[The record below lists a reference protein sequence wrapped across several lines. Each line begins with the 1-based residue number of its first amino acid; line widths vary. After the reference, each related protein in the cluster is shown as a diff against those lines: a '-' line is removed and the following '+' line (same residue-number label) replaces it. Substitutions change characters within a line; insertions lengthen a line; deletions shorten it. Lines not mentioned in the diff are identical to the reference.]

1 MTAPL
6 SAAEL
11 HPLLLRYRTFIT
23 VAGNLAIAAAA
34 YLIAFGLRFDFHV
47 PLPQLHLALLTLPL
61 LLICK
66 VVAFRVTNLSSGWWQ
81 HVSIRDVQDIVRGNV
96 VGSILF
102 LVALVYTRG
111 LHNFPRSVIL
121 VDLLLCIVAMGGARL
136 AIRIWRERDQRP
148 GARQVETVAL
158 IVGAGSAGIRLL
170 DEIESRPRLK
180 TAVAGFVDDDVAKV
194 GLRVAGS
201 PGAGRIRPAG
211 PPGLGRIDH
220 IPGLVQV
227 HDVNE
232 VLVAI
237 PSAPPATLRR
247 IVRLCDEARVRHRVL
262 PSLAELVGGRVMFTQ
277 VGEVKVDDLLAREP
291 VRLDL
296 ARVRAFIAGRTVLV
310 TGAAGSIGSEL
321 CRQVAAQVPERIVLY
336 DRHENGL
343 FALEKEL
350 QARHPDVGLEPVL
363 GDILLEDQL
372 DAVFSG
378 FRPAVV
384 FHAAAYK
391 HVSMAERNPLEAVRN
406 NVLGTRNVAHAAIA
420 HGAKEFVLVS
430 TDKAVRPTSVMGVT
444 KRVAEM
450 VVQGVQNGC
459 CRFVAVRF
467 GNVLG
472 SNGSVVPLFREQIA
486 RGGPVTVTHPEV
498 TRYFMTIPEA
508 VQLILQAAGTGHGG
522 EVFVLEM
529 GQAVR
534 IADLAR
540 QMIRL
545 SGFEPDEDVEIV
557 FTGLSPGEKLHE
569 ELVSDGEEVVPPH
582 HDRIRV
588 LRLPDRPSR
597 PDGWLPTLEA
607 CVETGGIA
615 DAVALLRRLVPSYRP
630 SPPLGGAG
638 GALPDGL
645 PTPRVA

>member
-1 MTAPL
+1 MIPRML
-6 SAAEL
+6 RGREP
-11 HPLLLRYRTFIT
+11 HPLLLRYRNVVT
-23 VAGNLAIAAAA
+23 VTVNLGIAAAA
-34 YLIAFGLRFDFHV
+34 YLMAFGLRWDFRIPSDQARV
-47 PLPQLHLALLTLPL
+47 MLLTLPL
-61 LLICK
+61 LLLCK
-66 VVAFRVTNLSSGWWQ
+66 LVAFRLANLFSEWWQ
-81 HVSIRDVQDIVRGNV
+81 HVSLRDVQDIVRGNV
-96 VGSILF
+96 LASVLF
-102 LVALVYTRG
+102 LVALVYVRG
-111 LHNFPRSVIL
+111 LHGYPRSVVL
-121 VDLLLCIVAMGGARL
+121 LDLLLCTTAMGGSRI

-148 GARQVETVAL
+148 PTRHIESVAL

-170 DEIESRPRLK
+170 DEIENRPHLR

-194 GLRVAGS
+194 GLRVSGT
-201 PGAGRIRPAG
+201 PV
-211 PPGLGRIDH
+211 LGRIDH
-220 IPGLVQV
+220 IPELVPL

-237 PSAPPATLRR
+237 PSASGALLRR

-262 PSLAELVGGRVMFTQ
+262 PSLGELVAGRVMFTQ
-277 VGEVKVDDLLAREP
+277 MREVKVDDLLAREP

-296 ARVRAFIAGRTVLV
+296 ARVRAFLAGRVVLV

-321 CRQVAAQVPERIVLY
+321 CRQVAAQGPERLVLY
-336 DRHENGL
+336 DRHENGM

-350 QARHPDVGLEPVL
+350 QARQPAVRLEAVL

-372 DAVFSG
+372 DAVLSR
-378 FRPAVV
+378 FRPEVV

-406 NVLGTRNVAHAAIA
+406 NILGTRNVARAAIA
-420 HGAKEFVLVS
+420 HGVKEFVLVS

-444 KRVAEM
+444 KRIAEM
-450 VVQGVQNGC
+450 VVQSFQNGC

-472 SNGSVVPLFREQIA
+472 SNGSVVPIFREQIA
-486 RGGPVTVTHPEV
+486 RGGPVTVTHPDV

-522 EVFVLEM
+522 EIFVLEM

-534 IADLAR
+534 IANLAR

-545 SGFEPDEDVEIV
+545 SGFEPDEDIEIV
-557 FTGLSPGEKLHE
+557 FTGLAPGEKLHE
-569 ELVSDGEEVVPPH
+569 ELMSDGEEVVPTH

-588 LRLPDRPSR
+588 LRLAERPLH

-607 CVETGGIA
+607 CVETGQVGN
-615 DAVALLRRLVPSYRP
+615 AVSLLRELVPSYRP
-630 SPPLGGAG
+630 S
-638 GALPDGL
+638 GALLDAADVSHL
-645 PTPRVA
+645 APRVA

>member
-1 MTAPL
+1 MIPRT
-6 SAAEL
+6 SRGREL
-11 HPLLLRYRTFIT
+11 HPLLLRYRNVVT
-23 VAGNLAIAAAA
+23 VTVNLGIAAAA
-34 YLIAFGLRFDFHV
+34 YLAAFGLRWDLKV
-47 PLPQLHLALLTLPL
+47 PPDQVRLMLLTLPL
-61 LLICK
+61 LLLCK
-66 VVAFRVTNLSSGWWQ
+66 LVAFRLAGLFSGWWQ
-81 HVSIRDVQDIVRGNV
+81 HVSLRDVQDIVRGNV
-96 VGSILF
+96 LGSVLF
-102 LVALVYTRG
+102 LVMLVYLRG
-111 LHNFPRSVIL
+111 LHGYPRSVVL
-121 VDLLLCIVAMGGARL
+121 LDLLLCSTAMGGSRI

-148 GARQVETVAL
+148 ATRHIESVAL

-170 DEIESRPRLK
+170 DEIESRPHLR

-194 GLRVAGS
+194 GLRVSGT
-201 PGAGRIRPAG
+201 PV
-211 PPGLGRIDH
+211 LGRIDH
-220 IPGLVQV
+220 IPELVPL

-237 PSAPPATLRR
+237 PSASGALLRR

-262 PSLAELVGGRVMFTQ
+262 PSLGELVGGRVMFTQ
-277 VGEVKVDDLLAREP
+277 MREVKVDDLLAREP

-296 ARVRAFIAGRTVLV
+296 ARVRAFLAGRVVLV

-321 CRQVAAQVPERIVLY
+321 CRQVAAQGPERLVLY
-336 DRHENGL
+336 DRHENGM

-350 QARHPDVGLEPVL
+350 QARHAAVRLEPVL

-372 DAVFSG
+372 DAVFSR
-378 FRPAVV
+378 FRPEVV

-406 NVLGTRNVAHAAIA
+406 NVLGTRNVARAAVG

-444 KRVAEM
+444 KRVAER
-450 VVQGVQNGC
+450 VVQGFQNGC
-459 CRFVAVRF
+459 CRFVGVRF

-472 SNGSVVPLFREQIA
+472 SNGSVVPIFREQIA
-486 RGGPVTVTHPEV
+486 RGGPVTVTHPDV

-522 EVFVLEM
+522 EIFVLEM

-545 SGFEPDEDVEIV
+545 SGFEPDEDIEVV
-557 FTGLSPGEKLHE
+557 FTGLAPGEKLHE
-569 ELVSDGEEVVPPH
+569 ELVSDGEEVVPTH

-588 LRLPDRPSR
+588 LRLPERPLH

-607 CVETGGIA
+607 CVETGHVA
-615 DAVALLRRLVPSYRP
+615 DAVGLLRELVPSYRP
-630 SPPLGGAG
+630 SD
-638 GALPDGL
+638 ALLDTADL
-645 PTPRVA
+645 SRLAPRVA

>member
-1 MTAPL
+1 MSMRPSAP
-6 SAAEL
+6 AL
-11 HPLLLRYRTFIT
+11 HPLLLRYRTPIT

-34 YLIAFGLRFDFHV
+34 YLLAFGLRFDFRIPFV
-47 PLPQLHLALLTLPL
+47 HLRTALLTLPL
-61 LLICK
+61 LLLCK
-66 VVAFRVTNLSSGWWQ
+66 VIGFRMANLFSGWWQ
-81 HVSIRDVQDIVRGNV
+81 HVSVRDARDIVRGNV

-111 LHNFPRSVIL
+111 LHNYPRSVVL
-121 VDLLLCIVAMGGARL
+121 VDLLLCIAAMGGMRL
-136 AIRIWRERDQRP
+136 AIRLWRERDARP
-148 GARQVETVAL
+148 ATRHVETVAL

-170 DEIESRPRLK
+170 DEIESRPHLR

-194 GLRVAGS
+194 GLRVAGT
-201 PGAGRIRPAG
+201 PV
-211 PPGLGRIDH
+211 LGRLDQ
-220 IPGLVQV
+220 IPELVRV

-237 PSAPPATLRR
+237 PSASGAVLRR
-247 IVRLCDEARVRHRVL
+247 IVRLCEEARVRHRVL
-262 PSLAELVGGRVMFTQ
+262 PSLGELIGGRVMFTQ
-277 VGEVKVDDLLAREP
+277 MREVKVDDLLARDP

-296 ARVRAFIAGRTVLV
+296 ARVKAFIAGRTVLV
-310 TGAAGSIGSEL
+310 TGGAGSIGSEL
-321 CRQVAAQVPERIVLY
+321 CRQVAAQRPDRLILF

-350 QARHPDVGLEPVL
+350 QARHPDVHLEPVL

-372 DAVFSG
+372 DAVFSQG
-378 FRPAVV
+378 RPEVV

-406 NVLGTRNVAHAAIA
+406 NVLGTRNVARAAIA

-430 TDKAVRPTSVMGVT
+430 TDKAVRPTSMMGVT
-444 KRVAEM
+444 KRVAEL
-450 VVQGVQNGC
+450 VVQGFQNGC

-472 SNGSVVPLFREQIA
+472 SNGSVVPIFRDQIA
-486 RGGPVTVTHPEV
+486 RGGPVTVTDPEV

-545 SGFEPDEDVEIV
+545 SGFEPDEDIEIV

-569 ELVSDGEEVVPPH
+569 ELVSDGEEVVPTH

-588 LRLPDRPSR
+588 LRLSDQPSH
-597 PDGWLPTLEA
+597 PDGWLPALEA
-607 CVETGGIA
+607 CVATA
-615 DAVALLRRLVPSYRP
+615 DVARAVTLLRSLVPAYHP
-630 SPPLGGAG
+630 SPAIAAASDPA
-638 GALPDGL
+638 ASIPA
-645 PTPRVA
+645 PRVA

>member
-1 MTAPL
+1 MK
-6 SAAEL
+6 EL
-11 HPLLLRYRTFIT
+11 PPLLVRYRTLVT
-23 VAGNLAIAAAA
+23 VTANLSIAATA
-34 YLIAFGLRFDFHV
+34 YLVAFGLRFDFE
-47 PLPQLHLALLTLPL
+47 LPPHQLQTVLLTLPL
-61 LLICK
+61 LLLCK
-66 VVAFRVTNLSSGWWQ
+66 LVAFRSANLFTGWWQ
-81 HVSIRDVQDIVRGNV
+81 HVSVRDARDIVRGNV

-102 LVALVYTRG
+102 LVTLVYLRG
-111 LHNFPRSVIL
+111 LENYPRSVVL
-121 VDLLLCIVAMGGARL
+121 VDMLLCTAAMAGGRL
-136 AIRIWRERDQRP
+136 AVRIWREHDQRP
-148 GARQVETVAL
+148 ATRHVETVAL

-170 DEIESRPRLK
+170 DEIESRPHLR
-180 TAVAGFVDDDVAKV
+180 TAVAGFVDDDIAKV
-194 GLRVAGS
+194 GLRVSGS
-201 PGAGRIRPAG
+201 PV
-211 PPGLGRIDH
+211 LGRIDH
-220 IPGLVQV
+220 IPELVTV

-237 PSAPPATLRR
+237 PSAPGTLLRR
-247 IVRLCDEARVRHRVL
+247 IVRLCEEARVRHRVL
-262 PSLAELVGGRVMFTQ
+262 PSLGELVAGRVMFTQ
-277 VGEVKVDDLLAREP
+277 MREVKVDDLLAREP

-296 ARVRAFIAGRTVLV
+296 ARVRAFVAGRTILV

-321 CRQVAAQVPERIVLY
+321 CRQVAAQKPEDLVLY

-350 QARHPDVGLEPVL
+350 QARHPEVRLEPVL

-372 DAVFSG
+372 DAVFSRV
-378 FRPAVV
+378 RPDVV

-444 KRVAEM
+444 KRVAEL
-450 VVQGVQNGC
+450 VVQGFQNGC

-472 SNGSVVPLFREQIA
+472 SNGSVVPIFREQIA
-486 RGGPVTVTHPEV
+486 RGGPVTVTHPDV

-522 EVFVLEM
+522 DIFVLEM

-534 IADLAR
+534 IVDLAR

-545 SGFEPDEDVEIV
+545 SGFEPDEDIEVV
-557 FTGLSPGEKLHE
+557 FTGLSAGEKLHE
-569 ELVSDGEEVVPPH
+569 ELVSDGEEVVPTH

-588 LRLPDRPSR
+588 LRLPDRLSHPA
-597 PDGWLPTLEA
+597 GWLPALEA
-607 CVETGGIA
+607 CVETGAIA
-615 DAVALLRRLVPSYRP
+615 NAVALLQQIVPSYRP
-630 SPPLGGAG
+630 SA
-638 GALPDGL
+638 ALADVPGL
-645 PTPRVA
+645 ELEASPAPRVA

>member
-1 MTAPL
+1 MIPRT
-6 SAAEL
+6 SRGSEL
-11 HPLLLRYRTFIT
+11 HPLLLRYRNVVT
-23 VAGNLAIAAAA
+23 VAVNLGIAATA
-34 YLIAFGLRFDFHV
+34 YQVAFGLRWDFRIPPDQVHIM
-47 PLPQLHLALLTLPL
+47 LLTLPL
-61 LLICK
+61 LLLCK
-66 VVAFRVTNLSSGWWQ
+66 LVAFRVANLFSGWWQ
-81 HVSIRDVQDIVRGNV
+81 HVSVRDVQDIVRGNV
-96 VGSILF
+96 LASVLF
-102 LVALVYTRG
+102 LVVLVYVRG
-111 LHNFPRSVIL
+111 LHGYPRSVVL
-121 VDLLLCIVAMGGARL
+121 LDLLLCTTAMCGSRI

-148 GARQVETVAL
+148 ATRHIESVAL

-170 DEIESRPRLK
+170 DEIESRPHLR

-194 GLRVAGS
+194 GLRVSGT
-201 PGAGRIRPAG
+201 PV
-211 PPGLGRIDH
+211 LGRIDH
-220 IPGLVQV
+220 IPELVPL

-237 PSAPPATLRR
+237 PSASGALLRR
-247 IVRLCDEARVRHRVL
+247 IVRLCDQARVRHRVL
-262 PSLAELVGGRVMFTQ
+262 PSLGELVGGRVMFTQ
-277 VGEVKVDDLLAREP
+277 MREVKVDDLLAREP

-296 ARVRAFIAGRTVLV
+296 ARVRAFLASRVVLV

-321 CRQVAAQVPERIVLY
+321 CRQVAAQGPERIVLY

-350 QARHPDVGLEPVL
+350 QARHPAVRLEALL

-372 DAVFSG
+372 DAVFSR
-378 FRPAVV
+378 FRPEVV

-406 NVLGTRNVAHAAIA
+406 NVLGTRNVARAAVG

-430 TDKAVRPTSVMGVT
+430 TDKSVRPTSVMGVT

-450 VVQGVQNGC
+450 VVQGFQNGC

-472 SNGSVVPLFREQIA
+472 SNGSVVPIFREQIA
-486 RGGPVTVTHPEV
+486 RGGPVTVTHPDV

-522 EVFVLEM
+522 EIFVLEM

-545 SGFEPDEDVEIV
+545 SGFEPDEDIEVV
-557 FTGLSPGEKLHE
+557 FTGLAPGEKLHE
-569 ELVSDGEEVVPPH
+569 ELVSEGEEVVPTH

-588 LRLPDRPSR
+588 LRLPQRPSH
-597 PDGWLPTLEA
+597 PDGWLPTLEG
-607 CVETGGIA
+607 CVETGHVA
-615 DAVALLRRLVPSYRP
+615 NAVDLLRHLVPSYRP
-630 SPPLGGAG
+630 SEALIDAAAVSSLGAS
-638 GALPDGL
+638 
-645 PTPRVA
+645 RVA